1 MKNLKRLLP
10 FSALLLSLTLAYAQK
25 TKNGPLPGKVVEAV
39 KQGNAIEL
47 QPFLNP
53 KIELILPGES
63 GIYSKEQAHFI
74 LKDFFEE
81 NKVSSFLVLHHGTRQ
96 NATFAIGEY
105 RCSNDRYRM
114 YFLIKTVDKK
124 QLIHQIRIEKQE

>member
-1 MKNLKRLLP
+1 MKRLLP
-10 FSALLLSLTLAYAQK
+10 FSVLLLSLTLVNAQK
-25 TKNGPLPGKVVEAV
+25 TNNSPLPAKVVEAV
-39 KQGNAIEL
+39 KKGNSTEL
-47 QPFLNP
+47 QPFLNQQV
-53 KIELILPGES
+53 ELILPGES

-81 NKVSSFLVLHHGTRQ
+81 NKVSSFQVLHYGNRQ

-105 RCSNDRYRM
+105 RSSNDRYRM
-114 YFLIKTVDKK
+114 YFLIKTVEEK